1 MYIRSVIVALMLT
14 YSFSTVATPLVV
26 TVTEKIVANSDSVV
40 RQNARI
46 KAQYAGI
53 ERLPVVMSGHEQLT
67 DKKFTTN
74 IKAYLVGEVDVVT
87 LREEWDRQKGVFTL
101 TAQVSLN
108 RQASLEMVEGIRN
121 NLALQKKLKDLYLA
135 LDKLANDKNVSSN
148 DFSDVYD
155 RIMSVKGSALIRD
168 SIASSVAAKKDFLA
182 NSYRYY
188 TKRYLEPLID
198 QVEITITSIDEENV
212 FFSVFIEQNYLLAKE
227 MRDYWESNPVRKTA
241 FRQKVPTICFPSGHA
256 VKSLLYNDYKKDLF
270 MKHDGDETFSTEPHK
285 HIYPVVCHIE
295 QKK

>member
-1 MYIRSVIVALMLT
+1 MYIRITVTALLLIS
-14 YSFSTVATPLVV
+14 SFFTVATPVVV
-26 TVTEKIVANSDSVV
+26 TVTERIVANNDSIV

-108 RQASLEMVEGIRN
+108 HQASLEMVEGIRN
-121 NLALQKKLKDLYLA
+121 NLSLQKKLKNLYLA
-135 LDKLANDKNVSSN
+135 LDKLSNDKSIASN
-148 DFSDVYD
+148 DFADVYD
-155 RIMSVKGSALIRD
+155 RIMSVKGGALIRD
-168 SIASSVAAKKDFLA
+168 SIASSVLAKQEFLA

-188 TKRYLEPLID
+188 NKRYLEPLLER
-198 QVEITITSIDEENV
+198 VEIEVSSLDDEKV
-212 FFSVFIEQNYLLAKE
+212 YFFNLFFILRMSSFL
-227 MRDYWESNPVRKTA
+227 SKTA
-241 FRQKVPTICFPSGHA
+241 LST
-256 VKSLLYNDYKKDLF
+256 SLSCSKTATL
-270 MKHDGDETFSTEPHK
+270 TFVLPIS
-285 HIYPVVCHIE
+285 IIRFIF
-295 QKK
+295 